1 MDNNEINGSTL
12 IKLLRAYSGAIRE
25 QEMMYVYPEFFENFF
40 DKLAN
45 ADILQN
51 LSQSDYASLIRS
63 IGYLKFYCESVGQIL
78 RNKTRS
84 TIDNTVLD
92 CSWVEAVL
100 DLRLHEDDD

>member
-1 MDNNEINGSTL
+1 M

-78 RNKTRS
+78 RSKTRS